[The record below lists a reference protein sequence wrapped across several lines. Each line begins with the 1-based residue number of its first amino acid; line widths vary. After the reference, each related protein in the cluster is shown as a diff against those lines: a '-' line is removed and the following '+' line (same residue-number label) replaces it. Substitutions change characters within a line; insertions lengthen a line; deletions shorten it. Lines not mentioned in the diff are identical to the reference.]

1 MRNSI
6 LTIAI
11 LLSLGGAGLAQQTI
25 INQVPIRPTS
35 WASGQQMYQEYCV
48 ASHGADA
55 DGQGPA
61 ASACT
66 VKPAN
71 LRMLASSNRG
81 NFPYEHFYA
90 VLQFGTATP
99 AHGSA
104 DMPIW
109 LPMFASLNR
118 GHEAIGQQRMH
129 NIANYVASLQ
139 SKQKGGSSDRV
150 GHP

>member
-6 LTIAI
+6 LTIAM
-11 LLSLGGAGLAQQTI
+11 LLSLGGLAVAQHTTL
-25 INQVPIRPTS
+25 NQVPIKPTS
-35 WASGQQMYQEYCV
+35 WASGQQMYQEYC
-48 ASHGADA
+48 AACHGVDA

-66 VKPAN
+66 RKPAD
-71 LRMLASSNRG
+71 LKTLARRNRG
-81 NFPYEHFYA
+81 KFPYDHFYA
-90 VLQFGTATP
+90 ILQFGTLTSAP

-118 GHEAIGQQRMH
+118 GHEDIALQRMH
-129 NIANYVASLQ
+129 NIASYLASLQ
-139 SKQKGGSSDRV
+139 SK
-150 GHP
+150 

>member
-1 MRNSI
+1 MRYTI
-6 LTIAI
+6 FTIAI
-11 LLSLGGAGLAQQTI
+11 LLSLGGAGSAQQTI
-25 INQVPIRPTS
+25 LNQTPVRPTS
-35 WASGQQMYQEYCV
+35 WASGQHMYQEYC
-48 ASHGADA
+48 AACHGADG

-66 VKPAN
+66 IKPVD
-71 LRMLASSNRG
+71 LRMLASSNG
-81 NFPYEHFYA
+81 GKFPYEHFYA

-109 LPMFASLNR
+109 LPMFASLNQ
-118 GHEAIGQQRMH
+118 GHEAIAQQRMH

-139 SKQKGGSSDRV
+139 SK
-150 GHP
+150 